1 MRTIGLIGGM
11 TWESTA
17 LYYRIMNQE
26 VRARVGGHHSAPLL
40 VASPDFDA
48 ISVAQDRGDWGA
60 VASALITA
68 ARHLADAGADLL
80 VIASNTA
87 HFVADQVEAAAEM
100 PLLNIIDVAARRL
113 EEAGIS
119 SVAVLGTRW
128 TMSDGFYLDR
138 LSSNGIDAMIPE
150 EPTRAEIDRIIVEE
164 LASGVIED
172 GSRRVCVDAIDIL
185 ADEGAEGALLAC
197 TELGMLVAEDD
208 ARIPGFDTT
217 RIHAVAAVDA
227 ALD

>member
-1 MRTIGLIGGM
+1 MIGGM

-17 LYYRIMNQE
+17 LYYRIMNEE
-26 VRARVGGHHSAPLL
+26 VRARIGGYHSAPLL

-48 ISVAQDRGDWGA
+48 ISQAQDHGDWGA
-60 VASALITA
+60 VANALISS
-68 ARHLADAGADLL
+68 ARHLADGGADLL

-87 HFVADQVEAAAEM
+87 HFVADQVEAAVGM
-100 PLLNIIDVAARRL
+100 PLLNIIDVSARRL

-119 SVAVLGTRW
+119 SVALLGTRW
-128 TMSDGFYLDR
+128 TMNDGFYLDR
-138 LSSNGIDAMIPE
+138 LSSNGIEGMIPE
-150 EPTRAEIDRIIVEE
+150 EPTRAEIDRIIFEE
-164 LASGVIED
+164 LAMGVIDD

-197 TELGMLVAEDD
+197 TELGLLVAEDD

-217 RIHAVAAVDA
+217 RIHALAAVDA
-227 ALD
+227 ALG